1 MQCHSYRRKVYTPLV
16 SRTSCRVEPVR
27 VCNITKV
34 MLYFLRVV
42 GLFLR
47 FMLTIVLL
55 SRPYQNP
62 DYRQSKKKRDSGR
75 LPNTTFSRNPFI
87 SLLLTEELP
96 SQHQP
101 GKSGFFFY
109 LQRKSSRR
117 NFSKLRNSDLSHHRA
132 YRSVHGGSIHLTSDA
147 PFGVVI

>member
-75 LPNTTFSRNPFI
+75 LPNTAISRNPFI
-87 SLLLTEELP
+87 SRLFHPFITLLLTEKNYRLNMAR
-96 SQHQP
+96 HD
-101 GKSGFFFY
+101 
-109 LQRKSSRR
+109 RKYVIPRGCTLFDDNYDIAHFIVPTQS
-117 NFSKLRNSDLSHHRA
+117 LR
-132 YRSVHGGSIHLTSDA
+132 
-147 PFGVVI
+147 

>member
-1 MQCHSYRRKVYTPLV
+1 MQCHSYRRKVYTHLV

-62 DYRQSKKKRDSGR
+62 DYRQSKMKRESGR

-109 LQRKSSRR
+109 LQRKKRAVSI
-117 NFSKLRNSDLSHHRA
+117 LLMTLSDLRWII
-132 YRSVHGGSIHLTSDA
+132 RL
-147 PFGVVI
+147 FQEREFLL